1 MTMPRGVV
9 HACHV
14 GRLVHSLEG
23 WMHHEVGIIDVNHID
38 ITWNAALKH
47 GFKPEV
53 IIVLPTTQSQFTS
66 T

>member
-1 MTMPRGVV
+1 
-9 HACHV
+9 
-14 GRLVHSLEG
+14 
-23 WMHHEVGIIDVNHID
+23 MHHEVGIIDVNHID